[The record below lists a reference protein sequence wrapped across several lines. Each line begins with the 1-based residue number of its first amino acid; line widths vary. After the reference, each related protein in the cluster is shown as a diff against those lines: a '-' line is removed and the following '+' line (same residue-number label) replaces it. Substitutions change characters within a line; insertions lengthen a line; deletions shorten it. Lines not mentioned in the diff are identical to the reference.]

1 MVGLA
6 PDTPVD
12 EVIKRTYRLLSEAP
26 SMILSATLDD
36 YERRAQ
42 RAEEQRWR
50 IEIVRLEAAK
60 AAFAERSST

>member
-26 SMILSATLDD
+26 SMIQSATLDD
-36 YERRAQ
+36 YERLAQ

-50 IEIVRLEAAK
+50 VEIL
-60 AAFAERSST
+60 RSS